1 MILVLLQLESAQAEN
16 EQLKDRVEE
25 LSLDLEILKN
35 EISEG
40 GKNREVLHHYDARRF
55 VTPVILSVIIPWP
68 LWTTILAQK
77 LWDTLWKRRI
87 PEIFT

>member
-1 MILVLLQLESAQAEN
+1 MSFIVTLCFLQLESFQAEN

-40 GKNREVLHHYDARRF
+40 GNKRNEN
-55 VTPVILSVIIPWP
+55 VILCSVHVHVH
-68 LWTTILAQK
+68 
-77 LWDTLWKRRI
+77 
-87 PEIFT
+87 

>member
-1 MILVLLQLESAQAEN
+1 MSFIVTLCFLQLESFQAEN

-40 GKNREVLHHYDARRF
+40 GNKRNEN
-55 VTPVILSVIIPWP
+55 VILYSVHVHVH
-68 LWTTILAQK
+68 
-77 LWDTLWKRRI
+77 
-87 PEIFT
+87 